1 MKWPG
6 GRDRFANLRRVS
18 GESANRDAAGDRTES
33 PAFTE
38 VCPHFHAA
46 IELIGKRWSG
56 AIIWA
61 LGDCDLRFGDLKRAV
76 PGLSDR
82 LLSQRLRELESAGL
96 VRRRVEDGKPVK
108 VIYGLTEKG
117 LGLIPAV
124 RAVEE
129 WAAEWQLPLN

>member
-1 MKWPG
+1 MTG
-6 GRDRFANLRRVS
+6 TTVNL
-18 GESANRDAAGDRTES
+18 DPAGS
-33 PAFTE
+33 PAVKPESTE

-61 LGDCDLRFGDLKRAV
+61 LSEEGPMRFAELKRAI

-96 VRRRVEDGKPVK
+96 MDRTVEGGQPVK
-108 VIYGLTEKG
+108 VTYALTEKG
-117 LGLIPAV
+117 QTLSPAIQAL
-124 RAVEE
+124 RS
-129 WAAEWQLPLN
+129 WACDWQADSP

>member
-1 MKWPG
+1 
-6 GRDRFANLRRVS
+6 VS
-18 GESANRDAAGDRTES
+18 GNQANREAADGRIAEPTL
-33 PAFTE
+33 TE

-61 LGDCDLRFGDLKRAV
+61 LSEGQLRFADLKRAV

-82 LLSQRLRELESAGL
+82 LLSQRLRELEAAG
-96 VRRRVEDGKPVK
+96 VIARRVEDGKPVR
-108 VIYGLTEKG
+108 VYYGLTEKG
-117 LGLIPAV
+117 RGLRPAV

-129 WAAEWQLPLN
+129 WASDWRESLH